1 MRDVEELLAAWR
13 AAQALRDRAPVGT
26 PEHRAAEEACREA
39 AVAYQ
44 RHLAERAEQAK
55 QLAAAG

>member
-13 AAQALRDRAPVGT
+13 AAQAVRDRAAVGT
-26 PEHRAAEEACREA
+26 PEHRAADQACREA
-39 AVAYQ
+39 AGAYQ
-44 RHLAERAEQAK
+44 RHLAERAEQAR